1 MAACFGSNVEGSCR
15 RGSIGG
21 PSLPTDVLSA
31 LLVSVRARRITP
43 LATASMLGRHP
54 VREMRELGHAYAEHS
69 NPRCAVVAE
78 LQSKLVESWPRLG
91 YPDPRVSTLP
101 TQSVARRIAE
111 TLVRTGAVAFR
122 TEPFFRLT
130 SGTESP
136 VYVDNRQL
144 LGHVVERLEVVDA
157 FLMAIT
163 AQPAPEVIAGTATA
177 GIPWGAWLAD
187 RLSLPFLYV
196 RSQAKAWG
204 KESAVEGTAPEGARV
219 LVIEDLAFSAG
230 SLAAAAENLR
240 AAGFLVEDALTIAS
254 YEMPSAHE
262 RLEALGLRHMTL
274 TTIDEALAAA
284 ARAGSLEEG
293 QVSVVAAWL
302 RDRRAK
308 GN

>member
-1 MAACFGSNVEGSCR
+1 MST
-15 RGSIGG
+15 
-21 PSLPTDVLSA
+21 PPDQ
-31 LLVSVRARRITP
+31 LLAR
-43 LATASMLGRHP
+43 S
-54 VREMRELGHAYAEHS
+54 
-69 NPRCAVVAE
+69 
-78 LQSKLVESWPRLG
+78 
-91 YPDPRVSTLP
+91 
-101 TQSVARRIAE
+101 IAE

-144 LGHVVERLEVVDA
+144 LGHVAERLEVIEAFMEAIDA
-157 FLMAIT
+157 R
-163 AQPAPEVIAGTATA
+163 QPAPEAIAGTATA

-230 SLAAAAENLR
+230 SLAEAAENLR
-240 AAGFLVEDALTIAS
+240 AANFLVEDALTIAS
-254 YEMPSAHE
+254 YDLPSARA
-262 RLEALGLRHMTL
+262 RLESLGLRHTTL

-284 ARAGSLEEG
+284 ARAGSLDVG
-293 QVSVVAAWL
+293 QVAVVEAWL
-302 RDRRAK
+302 QDRRAK
-308 GN
+308 GD